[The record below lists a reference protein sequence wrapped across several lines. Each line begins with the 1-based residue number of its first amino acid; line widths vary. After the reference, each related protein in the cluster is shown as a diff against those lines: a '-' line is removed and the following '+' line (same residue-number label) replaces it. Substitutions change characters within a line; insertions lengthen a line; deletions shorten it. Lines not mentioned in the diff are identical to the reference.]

1 LEIFIKNLAKLPLWK
16 DRSMASTIFSGKNN
30 YDFWKNIFETG
41 KTTDGV
47 SVLLKPLNFV
57 EMIRE

>member
-1 LEIFIKNLAKLPLWK
+1 LEVFVKNLVKLPLWK

-30 YDFWKNIFETG
+30 YDFWKHVFETG
-41 KTTDGV
+41 KTIDGA